1 MVNQV
6 LTMLRGATGRRT
18 IEEALAWIAEGHRL
32 EESADLHQ
40 LLQAIVAADLCSGEA
55 REAVRR
61 LARTVAESDLDT
73 ASVIFAPEA
82 ITLPS
87 RYRRVL
93 DLLARKSPTRSL
105 DGITAEAVTAAQRE
119 DSFTME
125 VLCTIAGL
133 SHRDLRERL
142 GEQIPSEPSG
152 HWTPRVVTAAFRV
165 VDAVVRGRESTDV
178 PGAIAAGPVELILR
192 DSMARS
198 AEAGWQLVER
208 MRCSGIPYEVLL
220 AQRTVGSAWG
230 AHRNR
235 TSSAVVPLIAARLCE
250 ELDERG
256 MTYKR
261 STSAGGETKPAEIK
275 HLVGA
280 NGQIGLVVLLRTGD
294 PAYAIA
300 FSMARDGG
308 TARKNAG
315 RLQAAVKA
323 ARVPVVVV
331 VAGSGWSSR
340 NETAELAMSVGG
352 QLYSE
357 RAIPALARTIQMT
370 VDRLSERGV

>member
-61 LARTVAESDLDT
+61 LARMVAESDLDT

-82 ITLPS
+82 ISPPS

-93 DLLARKSPTRSL
+93 DLLAWKSPTHSL

-152 HWTPRVVTAAFRV
+152 HWTPRAVIAAFRV
-165 VDAVVRGRESTDV
+165 VDAVVRGKESTNV

-192 DSMARS
+192 DSMAKS

-208 MRCSGIPYEVLL
+208 MRCDGIPYEVLL

-230 AHRNR
+230 AHRNK
-235 TSSAVVPLIAARLCE
+235 TSSAVVPLIVGRLCG

-256 MTYKR
+256 ISYRR
-261 STSAGGETKPAEIK
+261 STSAGGGTKPAEIRR
-275 HLVGA
+275 LAGGT
-280 NGQIGLVVLLRTGD
+280 GQIGVLVLASTGD
-294 PAYAIA
+294 PAYAVA

-315 RLQAAVKA
+315 RLQGVVKA
-323 ARVPVVVV
+323 AGVPVAVV
-331 VAGSGWSSR
+331 VAGAGWSSR
-340 NETAELAMSVGG
+340 NETAELAVSVGG
-352 QLYSE
+352 RLYSD
-357 RAIPALARTIQMT
+357 RSIPALARTIQVT
-370 VDRLSERGV
+370 VNHLTERRL